1 MIIKEDYTYS
11 SQEVAD
17 AFNLDYR
24 KVTRIGKREGI
35 PIIGKGYQF
44 SGKFLMKYFKIP
56 EGDTEK
62 NVLEVTTNVLEVTNK
77 KSFNDFLNQPHKS
90 NKALALL
97 EQENEILKAQ
107 IIELK
112 ESLLQF
118 DKKPNEIIEVFTEE
132 DYITFKQRLKEWREL
147 NPKIERLKQEKVQSD
162 RLFNELNTKNI
173 DQNYENRY
181 LKKDNKRL
189 TEDNDQKRNEISQL
203 IALTVKLQATLEK
216 QSTALENFS
225 KATFTETAIKARNTD
240 WKDKK

>member
-1 MIIKEDYTYS
+1 MIIKEDYVYS

-17 AFNLDYR
+17 AFNIHIK
-24 KVTRIGKREGI
+24 KVTRLAKREGI
-35 PIIGKGYQF
+35 PKIGKGYEF
-44 SGKFLMKYFKIP
+44 TGKFLMKHFKIP
-56 EGDTEK
+56 ETD
-62 NVLEVTTNVLEVTNK
+62 NVREMSVNVRETSELKTF
-77 KSFNDFLNQPHKS
+77 SDYLNQPHKS
-90 NKALALL
+90 NKPLALL
-97 EQENEILKAQ
+97 EQENKILKAQ

-118 DKKPNEIIEVFTEE
+118 DKKPNEIIEIFTEE
-132 DYITFKQRLKEWREL
+132 DYVIFKQRLKDWREL

-216 QSTALENFS
+216 QSTALENYS

-240 WKDKK
+240 WKDKKE

>member
-1 MIIKEDYTYS
+1 MIIKEEYVYS

-17 AFNLDYR
+17 GFNLSR
-24 KVTRIGKREGI
+24 RQVSRIAKNNGI
-35 PIIGKGYQF
+35 QKIGKGYEF
-44 SGKFLMKYFKIP
+44 TGKFLMKHFKIP
-56 EGDTEK
+56 ETD
-62 NVLEVTTNVLEVTNK
+62 NVLKTSVNVLKTSET
-77 KSFNDFLNQPHKS
+77 KSFSDFLNQPYKS
-90 NKALALL
+90 GKASALL
-97 EQENEILKAQ
+97 EHENEILKAQ

-112 ESLLQF
+112 ERLLQF